1 MTQVPSSMDDR
12 TPVVNDGADP
22 SVRSWL
28 PHPSLSIG
36 VTGHRLERLGEIN
49 LGAVSAAVSGLLGAI
64 EGAVRNSCPLPTA
77 PSLRLVTALAQ
88 GADSIAAD
96 AALARGWE
104 LDVVLPFAR
113 ETYTTD
119 FPEGQPRA
127 AYEGLLGA
135 AHAVFELPGDRKA
148 PDGSAVA
155 YERAGRIVL
164 AQSDLLIA
172 VWDGGPVLGRGGAA
186 QIVAE
191 AVLQNIPVIHI
202 DPTCAHTPAL
212 LWDGLQE
219 HDLGQQTIDT
229 VARGTVDQLPLLLC
243 DLLNPPAAP
252 EQRTSLQRFGRGP
265 HGHWTLAIAYPL
277 LLTVM
282 GVRKFRRSDFQIPGT
297 DGAPYLMPTFGTDC
311 APPASDFEGRLCEVL
326 SPRFARADAIA
337 THVAQLFRS
346 SYVTNFS
353 FAALA
358 VVLSLMSLA
367 LPLSLKPTL
376 IVAELMIIAVILIL
390 TRAGNRAAWHR
401 RWLDNRQLA
410 ERLRCLSVAAQLGE
424 LNLRAGSDSRPD
436 WVSWYTRATAS
447 ELGLPSARVGDAYL
461 HRVRHNLLTLIEGQ
475 IEYLTGEALR
485 MHRLEHRLHNFGTI
499 LFALTAMVCIW
510 FFVFAAAQMTLLA
523 GLDQLTHPLAVAVTM
538 ASAALPAMGAAIYGI
553 RMQGDFAGIAERGQT
568 LSHHLAVLRKV
579 INEDVCSFD
588 TLWRRTA
595 RVTDLLTEDLQSWLQ
610 TYHARPLNLPG

>member
-1 MTQVPSSMDDR
+1 MPRVPSSMDDR

-49 LGAVSAAVSGLLGAI
+49 IGAVSSAVSGLLGAI
-64 EGAVRNSCPLPTA
+64 ESAVRNSCPLPTA
-77 PSLRLVTALAQ
+77 PSLRLVSALAQ

-113 ETYTTD
+113 ETYATD
-119 FPEGQPRA
+119 FPEGEPRT
-127 AYEGLLGA
+127 AYEGRLAA

-164 AQSDLLIA
+164 AQSDVLIA

-202 DPTCAHTPAL
+202 DPTCAQTPIL
-212 LWDGLQE
+212 LWGGLEE

-229 VARGTVDQLPLLLC
+229 VARGTVEQLPLLLC

-252 EQRTSLQRFGRGP
+252 EQQTSLRLFGRGP
-265 HGHWTLAIAYPL
+265 HGRWTLAIAYPL
-277 LLTVM
+277 LLAVM
-282 GVRKFRRSDFQIPGT
+282 GVRKFRRSDFHIPGP
-297 DGAPYLMPTFGTDC
+297 DGDSHLMPTVDTDC
-311 APPASDFEGRLCEVL
+311 TPRAGDFDRRLCEVL

-346 SYVTNFS
+346 GYVTNFS

-358 VVLSLMSLA
+358 VVLSLLSLA
-367 LPLSLKPTL
+367 LPLSLKPIL
-376 IVAELMIIAVILIL
+376 IVAELIIIAVILIL
-390 TRAGNRAAWHR
+390 TRAGNRAAWLR

-424 LNLRAGSDSRPD
+424 LNLRGGSDSRPD

-447 ELGLPSARVGDAYL
+447 ELGLPSIRVGDGYL
-461 HRVRHNLLTLIEGQ
+461 RRVQHNLLTLIEGQ

-485 MHRLEHRLHNFGTI
+485 MHRLEHRLHNFGTT
-499 LFALTAMVCIW
+499 LFALTALICVW

-523 GLDQLTHPLAVAVTM
+523 GLDQLAHPLAVAVTIT
-538 ASAALPAMGAAIYGI
+538 SAALPAMGAAIYGI
-553 RMQGDFAGIAERGQT
+553 RMQGDFAGIAERGHT
-568 LSHHLAVLRKV
+568 LSHHLAILRKV
-579 INEDVCSFD
+579 ISEDVCSFD

-595 RVTDLLTEDLQSWLQ
+595 RVTDLLTEDLASWLQ